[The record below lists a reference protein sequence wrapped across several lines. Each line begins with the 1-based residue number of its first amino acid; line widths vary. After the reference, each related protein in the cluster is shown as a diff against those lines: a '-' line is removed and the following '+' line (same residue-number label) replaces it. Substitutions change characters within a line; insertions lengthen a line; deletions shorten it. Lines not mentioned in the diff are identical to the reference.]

1 MKIREILQMALGS
14 LGVNKLRS
22 FLTMSGI
29 TIGVFSVIGVMT
41 TVAALR
47 GAIESGISQLGVNA
61 FQFQKYPAGFNNG
74 NNRKFQQ
81 RRNITVKEGQ
91 RVRGGTTV
99 IGRIS

>member
-1 MKIREILQMALGS
+1 MMAFGS

-47 GAIESGISQLGVNA
+47 GAIESGLSQLGSNA

-74 NNRKFQQ
+74 NNRKYQT
-81 RRNITVKEGQ
+81 RRNLTLKEGQ
-91 RVRGGTTV
+91 RSTGAPC
-99 IGRIS
+99 